1 MVNYGLM
8 IGMLM
13 AVGLLFWVA
22 TRHWDHALKQLQSKY
37 NELSRLEMTTHSDE
51 LEPDEK
57 ADLSRRIICNVP
69 IVTHVGTR
77 QGQTIV
83 SDSA

>member
-1 MVNYGLM
+1 MVNCGLM

-13 AVGLLFWVA
+13 AVGLLFWVP
-22 TRHWDHALKQLQSKY
+22 TRHWDHA
-37 NELSRLEMTTHSDE
+37 
-51 LEPDEK
+51 
-57 ADLSRRIICNVP
+57 
-69 IVTHVGTR
+69 VTHVGTR

>member
-1 MVNYGLM
+1 M

-37 NELSRLEMTTHSDE
+37 NELTTHSDE

-69 IVTHVGTR
+69 IVTHVETR